1 MNLKKRVIKPGEP
14 PKESKSD
21 SRSPEN
27 QKTCDGEDEAT
38 YFTTSPAP
46 LFPRARKPYRCQ
58 SGFKS
63 FIREGGRSRRYNVS
77 RGEPIPS

>member
-38 YFTTSPAP
+38 YFTT
-46 LFPRARKPYRCQ
+46 K
-58 SGFKS
+58 
-63 FIREGGRSRRYNVS
+63 
-77 RGEPIPS
+77 